1 MHSNRYTIIF
11 TMVITIVLAFF
22 LSMADSSLY
31 DKYQKNVEVDIR
43 KNILTSLGF
52 SPTDDLPWTSEN
64 VESIFKSSIVGF
76 VVDNSGS
83 IVENKLPQDIDTNV
97 DLNLYPIYKRVSNNV
112 TQGYSIP
119 ISGKGLW
126 GTMFGYFSIE
136 SDGATAKGITFYK
149 HIETPGLGGE
159 VDKPWFQNNFVGKRF
174 VDENGILI
182 GIQTVKGQVD
192 ETSREAYHLVDG
204 ISGATMTSKG
214 LNQFLLKD
222 LKLYDPYFSKIR
234 SKRNG

>member
-136 SDGATAKGITFYK
+136 SDGETAKGITFYK

-174 VDENGILI
+174 VDENGTLI

-222 LKLYDPYFSKIR
+222 LKFYDPYFSKIR
-234 SKRNG
+234 SKGND